1 MIPFFLAILGL
12 LLLVLLL
19 LAFDKWCRV
28 GGPLLALTGVLV
40 AEVWRRRLLPVSG
53 VILIIGQVFLPVIL
67 GVSPADEDGLRTLL
81 EYGQGWIALVLLLVT
96 MMMSCASLSD
106 ERETGRLGFMSL
118 RPGMELRWLPGKWA
132 GVIGAVLVMLIPAT
146 TVLYLQVSLGSPEA
160 GNRRAKS
167 PITALQFEV
176 TEEDIDSFLSFK
188 REESPLDWG
197 LQSPE
202 ENQRRAKMYLE
213 RQARSI
219 SNGGKSY
226 LDFDLP
232 PTQEK
237 SVQLSLRPAMGK
249 AHRSR
254 VARLGVKVGDYSQDL
269 LVTNGKRVTVDIPL
283 KESGSNQLQVE
294 LNFSGAVAEEV
305 NIPAIY
311 WIDDDSVQ
319 LKVTRGSFFGSLAR
333 SQALLLIRC
342 AFIAALSLCVSTFLG
357 FPVAILFGVCF
368 LIAAS
373 GGGFA
378 GAFEDEG
385 ASVMVDPRQETTA
398 RYLIDRLAAA
408 GGQIV
413 SGLLAWA
420 NSNTSEIVSAGEFV
434 SWARLGRGLFI
445 IGGLWSGL
453 ALVAGILVI
462 RRTEHATGD
471 NR

>member
-96 MMMSCASLSD
+96 LMMSCASLSD
-106 ERETGRLGFMSL
+106 EREAGRVGFMSL

-219 SNGGKSY
+219 SNGGTSY
-226 LDFDLP
+226 PDFDLP
-232 PTQEK
+232 PSQEK
-237 SVQLSLRPAMGK
+237 
-249 AHRSR
+249 
-254 VARLGVKVGDYSQDL
+254 
-269 LVTNGKRVTVDIPL
+269 
-283 KESGSNQLQVE
+283 
-294 LNFSGAVAEEV
+294 
-305 NIPAIY
+305 
-311 WIDDDSVQ
+311 
-319 LKVTRGSFFGSLAR
+319 
-333 SQALLLIRC
+333 
-342 AFIAALSLCVSTFLG
+342 
-357 FPVAILFGVCF
+357 PV
-368 LIAAS
+368 
-373 GGGFA
+373 
-378 GAFEDEG
+378 
-385 ASVMVDPRQETTA
+385 
-398 RYLIDRLAAA
+398 
-408 GGQIV
+408 
-413 SGLLAWA
+413 
-420 NSNTSEIVSAGEFV
+420 
-434 SWARLGRGLFI
+434 
-445 IGGLWSGL
+445 
-453 ALVAGILVI
+453 
-462 RRTEHATGD
+462 
-471 NR
+471 